1 MPASNPNQLVEEFKK
16 SGEFDRLRRELFA
29 EFQKGDH
36 ISSFNKKTED
46 VVQQRFAS
54 MKSRSFIS
62 ARFNKNES
70 NLRTELLQE
79 IQRYFFLVLGRC
91 LVSDFKLFLNSY
103 PYVETTV
110 NDMPIFSD
118 KSFDDSLKE
127 SILRALKD
135 QPNEN
140 ERNRESKEKVGDEN
154 DLASPRDSEHPNHK
168 REDAMDESADNIR
181 EEKNTKAEEAR
192 ILINGHHNPADTT
205 SPSPQSHLSVNGT
218 KESDNTPDVKDFTVS
233 PPSLTR
239 RSSSNLSSLSSVPS
253 RSPSVPAEI
262 YTDKTTIVRVPAPTS
277 FPEPVADDGR
287 SHTTQDGSPMSQMER
302 SIARTAQQT
311 TEGNSDVV
319 MSNAMAI
326 QST

>member
-79 IQRYFFLVLGRC
+79 IQRY
-91 LVSDFKLFLNSY
+91 

-140 ERNRESKEKVGDEN
+140 ERNRELKEKVGDEN
-154 DLASPRDSEHPNHK
+154 DLASPRDSEHPNLK

-192 ILINGHHNPADTT
+192 ILINGAINTNPPIRSNSSCAGNHNPADTT
-205 SPSPQSHLSVNGT
+205 SPSPQSHLSVNGI
-218 KESDNTPDVKDFTVS
+218 KEFDNTPDVKDLTVS

-239 RSSSNLSSLSSVPS
+239 RSSSNLSSLSSVSS

-277 FPEPVADDGR
+277 LPEPVADDGR
-287 SHTTQDGSPMSQMER
+287 SHTAQDGSPMSQMER

>member
-79 IQRYFFLVLGRC
+79 IQR
-91 LVSDFKLFLNSY
+91 Y

-192 ILINGHHNPADTT
+192 TLINGHHNPADTT

-218 KESDNTPDVKDFTVS
+218 KEFDNTPDVKDPTVS

-253 RSPSVPAEI
+253 RSPSVIAET

-287 SHTTQDGSPMSQMER
+287 SHTTQDGSSMSQMER
-302 SIARTAQQT
+302 SITRTAQQT

>member
-79 IQRYFFLVLGRC
+79 IQRY
-91 LVSDFKLFLNSY
+91 

-118 KSFDDSLKE
+118 KSFDDNLKE
-127 SILRALKD
+127 SVMRALKD
-135 QPNEN
+135 QPNE
-140 ERNRESKEKVGDEN
+140 RNRELKEKEGDEN
-154 DLASPRDSEHPNHK
+154 HSTSPRHSEHSNYK
-168 REDAMDESADNIR
+168 REEDVMDESADNNREAIG
-181 EEKNTKAEEAR
+181 EEKDAKAEEAR
-192 ILINGHHNPADTT
+192 TLINGKRNPADTT
-205 SPSPQSHLSVNGT
+205 SPSPQLHPVNGT
-218 KESDNTPDVKDFTVS
+218 KESDNTPDVKDPTVS
-233 PPSLTR
+233 SPSLTR
-239 RSSSNLSSLSSVPS
+239 RSSSNLSSLSSVSS
-253 RSPSVPAEI
+253 RSPSVPAET
-262 YTDKTTIVRVPAPTS
+262 YTDKTTIVRVPAPAS
-277 FPEPVADDGR
+277 LPEPVADDGR
-287 SHTTQDGSPMSQMER
+287 RHTTQDGSSMSQMER
-302 SIARTAQQT
+302 SIARTTQQT
-311 TEGNSDVV
+311 TEGNSDVI
-319 MSNAMAI
+319 SNAMAI
-326 QST
+326 RST

>member
-79 IQRYFFLVLGRC
+79 IQRY
-91 LVSDFKLFLNSY
+91 

-154 DLASPRDSEHPNHK
+154 DLASPRESEHPNHK

-192 ILINGHHNPADTT
+192 ILINGNHNPADTT

-218 KESDNTPDVKDFTVS
+218 KEFDNTPDVKDLTVS

-239 RSSSNLSSLSSVPS
+239 RSSSNLSSLSSVSS
-253 RSPSVPAEI
+253 RSPSVPAET
-262 YTDKTTIVRVPAPTS
+262 YTDKTTIVRVPAPAS
-277 FPEPVADDGR
+277 LPEPVADDGR
-287 SHTTQDGSPMSQMER
+287 SHTTQDGSSMSQMER
-302 SIARTAQQT
+302 SIAHIAQQT

>member
-79 IQRYFFLVLGRC
+79 IQRY
-91 LVSDFKLFLNSY
+91 

-154 DLASPRDSEHPNHK
+154 DLASPRDSEHSNHK
-168 REDAMDESADNIR
+168 REDAMGGSADNIR

-192 ILINGHHNPADTT
+192 ILINGNHNPADTT

-218 KESDNTPDVKDFTVS
+218 KEFDNTPDVKDPTVS

-239 RSSSNLSSLSSVPS
+239 RSSSNLSSLSSVSS
-253 RSPSVPAEI
+253 RSPSVIAET
-262 YTDKTTIVRVPAPTS
+262 YTDKTTIVRVPAPAS
-277 FPEPVADDGR
+277 LPESVPDDGR
-287 SHTTQDGSPMSQMER
+287 SHTTQDGSSMSQTER
-302 SIARTAQQT
+302 SIARTTQQT
-311 TEGNSDVV
+311 TEGSSDVV

-326 QST
+326 Q

>member
-29 EFQKGDH
+29 EFQKSDH

-79 IQRYFFLVLGRC
+79 IQRY
-91 LVSDFKLFLNSY
+91 

-118 KSFDDSLKE
+118 RSFDDSLKE

-168 REDAMDESADNIR
+168 REDAMHESADNIR
-181 EEKNTKAEEAR
+181 EEKNTKVEEAR
-192 ILINGHHNPADTT
+192 ILINGNHNPADTT

-218 KESDNTPDVKDFTVS
+218 KEFDNTPDVKDPTVS

-239 RSSSNLSSLSSVPS
+239 RSSSNLSSLSSVSS

-277 FPEPVADDGR
+277 LPEPVADDGR
-287 SHTTQDGSPMSQMER
+287 SHTTQDGSSMSQMER
-302 SIARTAQQT
+302 SIAHIAQQT